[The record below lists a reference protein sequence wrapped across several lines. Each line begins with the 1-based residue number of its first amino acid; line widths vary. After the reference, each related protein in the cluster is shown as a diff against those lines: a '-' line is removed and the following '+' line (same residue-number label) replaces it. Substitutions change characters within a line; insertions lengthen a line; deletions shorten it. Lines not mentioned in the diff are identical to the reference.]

1 MSRVFTAVRIGAALA
16 VLAAGGLA
24 VAAGPAVL
32 GKSRAG
38 LWQLDGI
45 EGSKVPVR
53 KCVADLAD
61 LARLQHPGKKCSQRL
76 LRESDSSA
84 TFSYQCSSNDFGQTR
99 LDWVTSQSFR
109 IQTQGISGGL
119 PFSYLV
125 QARRL
130 GECEGKS
137 APADR

>member
-1 MSRVFTAVRIGAALA
+1 MAQIFTAFRIGAGLAL
-16 VLAAGGLA
+16 LAGGGLA
-24 VAAGPAVL
+24 VAAGPAIF
-32 GKSRAG
+32 GKSKPG
-38 LWQLDGI
+38 LWQLDGVD
-45 EGSKVPVR
+45 GSKVPLR

-76 LRESDSSA
+76 LKESESSA
-84 TFSYQCSSNDFGQTR
+84 TFSYECSSSDFGQTR
-99 LDWVTSQSFR
+99 LDWVTNQSFR

-130 GECEGKS
+130 GECEGKQQRG
-137 APADR
+137 AR